1 MGILSDGTGQIKS
14 RRSWRMATPDRPQRL
29 LGKVAIVT
37 GGSGGIG
44 SAIALGLARE
54 GAATV
59 VGFHR
64 DRPRAEAVVTGIR
77 EQTGAEVA
85 AISADLSSPSDA
97 ESLVREAAASFGGLD
112 ILVNAAGRAH
122 FVDFFDITSQA
133 WDEQFD
139 VNAKGLFIVSQA
151 AARVMKESGG
161 GRIINVTSISGDR
174 ADPDLVAYCASKGAA
189 NMLTK
194 AMAVALAP
202 YNITVNAVLPG
213 TTLTDMNRQRLG
225 DGILAER
232 VSSMTPLKRLGAPI
246 DHVGAVV
253 YFASAEA
260 SWTTGAMLTVDGG
273 FTA

>member
-1 MGILSDGTGQIKS
+1 MTV
-14 RRSWRMATPDRPQRL
+14 PVRPKRL
-29 LGKVAIVT
+29 FGKVAIVT

-44 SAIALGLARE
+44 SAIAIGMARE
-54 GAATV
+54 GATTI
-59 VGFHR
+59 VGFHG
-64 DRPRAEAVVTGIR
+64 DRVKAEAVVEGVR
-77 EQTGAEVA
+77 AETGAEVTA
-85 AISADLSSPSDA
+85 VRADVSSQSDA
-97 ESLVREAAASFGGLD
+97 EFLVGQAADRFGRVD
-112 ILVNAAGRAH
+112 ILVNAAGQAH
-122 FVDFFDITSQA
+122 FVDFFDTTSQS

-139 VNAKGLFIVSQA
+139 VNVKGMFLVSQA
-151 AARVMKESGG
+151 AARLMKESGG

-174 ADPDLVAYCASKGAA
+174 ADPELVAYCASKGAA

-213 TTLTDMNRQRLG
+213 TTVTDMNRRRLEG
-225 DGILAER
+225 GGLAEQI
-232 VSSMTPLKRLGAPI
+232 SAMTPLGRLGASI
-246 DHVGAVV
+246 DHVGAVI